1 MLRLLRKE
9 KTCDLQRDA
18 TDMAGS
24 QARILRASPQGS
36 SVFGVHPV
44 PSAAEQVGNAVM
56 EFPKTD
62 FHVNVHML
70 GILIRF

>member
-1 MLRLLRKE
+1 
-9 KTCDLQRDA
+9 
-18 TDMAGS
+18 MAGS